1 MKRTFDNR
9 QQSESNNDDSDI
21 SNISNKSKIPKLDIQ
36 YQDKYQEKINKVNSE
51 ILNREINMNNI
62 FDLDLGMNDNI
73 WFNEHFQILRN
84 TDRHTEAYYNLKNKL
99 YHKYINLKSVD
110 SKKLDQ
116 IKVESGTEYD
126 IVSKILN
133 SDHPDTIKI
142 ILYRKYKRCSDNL
155 SESGASDEY
164 FKVIEW
170 IENVLDLPAKINID
184 KHTVHDKLV
193 KLWKSLNEN
202 ISGLMIVKEKLMETM
217 CAKLL
222 DPQTKGNVLLFVG
235 PPGVGKTII
244 ANSISEALNMP
255 FDQISFGSVK
265 DSSILTGHSSTYI
278 GAIPGLFTKILLKS
292 KRLDTV
298 VLLDEIDKIP
308 NTPEGKSISS
318 VLLHVLDRTQNHR
331 FKDMY
336 MPEISLDLSKL
347 IFLAAANSSDD
358 IDPILKDRMT
368 VIEFPEYTIDDKIEI
383 VNNHM
388 LPKIKN
394 ELKFGDD
401 EIVLKKSELTYLILD
416 KTRDQPG
423 MRDIERKI
431 YQLCSRLSLLKHGK
445 GINFSYKMSIKFP
458 CIIDNNIIDKLLD

>member
-9 QQSESNNDDSDI
+9 QQSESNNDDSD
-21 SNISNKSKIPKLDIQ
+21 ISNKSKIPKLDIQ

-73 WFNEHFQILRN
+73 WFSEHFQILRN